1 VRELLGHGIVVVATA
16 ALGGC
21 ASAMPAEP
29 SGLVVT
35 EIAAAGLPE
44 DWVEV
49 LNVSDEPIDLD
60 DFVVVDDDKK
70 LGRARPLG
78 AIMLA
83 PGERHVRVLTDA
95 TVGFRLAGDEEL
107 WIFRADDGALID
119 GYDWSQG
126 ASPPGGSLARRS
138 DVGAFGT
145 VRVHTRGHVNRE

>member
-16 ALGGC
+16 ALGAC
-21 ASAMPAEP
+21 ASTMPAEP
-29 SGLVVT
+29 SRLVVS

-49 LNVSDEPIDLD
+49 LNASDEPIDLD
-60 DFVVVDDDKK
+60 DFVVVDDRKRMD
-70 LGRARPLG
+70 RARPLG
-78 AIMLA
+78 AIILA

-107 WIFRADDGALID
+107 WIFRAEDGALID

-126 ASPPGGSLARRS
+126 ASPPGGSLSRRS
-138 DVGAFGT
+138 DIGAFET
-145 VRVHTRGHVNRE
+145 VRVHTRGHANRD